1 MATMM
6 RRGGSHDRPDV
17 GTPGNHGAV
26 DLRQRGLSVEAAA
39 EIADV
44 DVGVMRALVERRDHR
59 MLDVYALGR
68 VMEALEAAPESGR
81 RL

>member
-1 MATMM
+1 MIGLMSELRATMVL
-6 RRGGSHDRPDV
+6 SILD
-17 GTPGNHGAV
+17 TI
-26 DLRQRGLSVEAAA
+26 RQRGLSVEAAA

-44 DVGVMRALVERRDHR
+44 DVGVMRALVERRDYR

-81 RL
+81 KL